1 LHPNLKKIK
10 MIKKLLTCV
19 AVFATVSFFAQTG
32 RTAKDSNV
40 KPLIGTQFISTTNAK
55 TAAISCDTIFNFN
68 LSATSTSLTLYTA
81 TAGTACPTGGYVTGN
96 NCYGMTQFANYTAG
110 SQYSS
115 LATPSVS
122 GCFVMFYKNPTTGT
136 GTKGVGTNTIG
147 LRIYNG
153 SMTTGPTPTAAPVV
167 LGSTSAPISSVLATF
182 SSTTNIGTYQF
193 SFPTPV
199 AVTPGAGYFTS
210 VVLPTTLGDTAVIWI
225 QKSATS
231 TAAWETDAPGPWGD
245 MKTDWGGTINFQ
257 LCVFPI
263 MGCSGTVGIKENELQ
278 SLFNVVPN
286 PSSGVVS
293 LVASLTDLSFDYT
306 VTNSIGQVVSSKK
319 NVKGGSITEIN
330 MLDVPAG
337 LYFVNVTA
345 ADKTITKKLIINK

>member
-1 LHPNLKKIK
+1 
-10 MIKKLLTCV
+10 MIKKLLTCSAMLV
-19 AVFATVSFFAQTG
+19 AAFSFAQNG
-32 RTAKDSNV
+32 RTVNNQVDV
-40 KPLIGTQFISTTNAK
+40 KPSVGTVFNPFNANAK
-55 TAAISCDTIFNFN
+55 TAALSCDTIFNFN
-68 LSATSTSLTLYTA
+68 LSSSSTSLTLYTA

-96 NCYGMTQFANYTAG
+96 NCYGMTEFGNYTAG
-110 SQYSS
+110 SQYSALLS
-115 LATPSVS
+115 PSVT

-136 GTKGVGTNTIG
+136 GTKGVSTNTIG
-147 LRIYNG
+147 LKIYNG
-153 SMTTGPTPTAAPVV
+153 SLTTGPTPTAAPVAI
-167 LGSTSAPISSVLATF
+167 GATSAPIGSVLATF
-182 SSTTNIGTYQF
+182 SSTTNIGTYLF
-193 SFPTPV
+193 TFPTPV
-199 AVTPGAGYFTS
+199 SVTTGGYFSS

-225 QKSATS
+225 QKNATS
-231 TAAWETDAPGPWGD
+231 TAAWETDASNIWGD

-306 VTNSIGQVVSSKK
+306 VTNAIGQVVSSKK